1 MFWRSTMPRQ
11 APAPSCSMRMAGCA
25 APAQM
30 ELIQC
35 YPRPGWIEH
44 DPEEIWRSV
53 VSTCR
58 EAVTAADAP
67 IAAIGIA
74 NQRDDRDRSRH
85 RNRRGNTLNR
95 LRLSHDRVPLVIDPY
110 FYASKISWL
119 LDAMPGLRH
128 RAQAGEIA
136 FGTIDGF
143 LLWRLSGRKRHAT
156 DVTNASRTML
166 FDIRRLAWD
175 AQLPSPSASRTRC
188 CPKCWKRAPIR
199 AWRYR
204 NCTASRSRSPGWP
217 ETNRRQ

>member
-1 MFWRSTMPRQ
+1 
-11 APAPSCSMRMAGCA
+11 
-25 APAQM
+25 
-30 ELIQC
+30 
-35 YPRPGWIEH
+35 
-44 DPEEIWRSV
+44 
-53 VSTCR
+53 
-58 EAVTAADAP
+58 
-67 IAAIGIA
+67 
-74 NQRDDRDRSRH
+74 
-85 RNRRGNTLNR
+85 
-95 LRLSHDRVPLVIDPY
+95 
-110 FYASKISWL
+110 
-119 LDAMPGLRH
+119 MPGLRH

-175 AQLPSPSASRTRC
+175 AQLPVAFGIPHSMLPEVLE
-188 CPKCWKRAPIR
+188 RAPIR